1 MAQNAERVKQ
11 TLQMPVLAI
20 GGAAS
25 WGDHVADGMRATAVD
40 VTGAVLVGAGHW
52 VAEQAPEELLG
63 VLSDF
68 LAPYR
73 AS

>member
-25 WGDHVADGMRATAVD
+25 WGDHVGDGMRATAAD
-40 VTGAVLVGAGHW
+40 GDELRRLRGRALGRRTGARGA
-52 VAEQAPEELLG
+52 P
-63 VLSDF
+63 
-68 LAPYR
+68 
-73 AS
+73 